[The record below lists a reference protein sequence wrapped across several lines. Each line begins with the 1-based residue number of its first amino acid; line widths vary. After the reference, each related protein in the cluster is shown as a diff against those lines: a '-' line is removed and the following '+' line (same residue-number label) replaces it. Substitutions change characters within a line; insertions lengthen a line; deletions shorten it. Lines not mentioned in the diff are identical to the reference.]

1 MQIDP
6 HIPAS
11 PTEEFTFVFTGSV
24 STEPVTVHNVS
35 YGEVYLHHPPRPLAE
50 SISFKPS
57 FTFQSTPQVYLC
69 SGQSNMV
76 VPNSYAYNFT
86 ELAEK
91 LPQFANMRFF
101 RTPLVKASTPQEDT
115 NATWKYFDSTA
126 VLGSF
131 PAVCFLSVLEV
142 MQQRGRAPNQQGAW
156 NGTYAMVHAAVGGT
170 CVESWMPA
178 ETLSSAYATCATEHP
193 VGGGAGPSELY
204 NGMVAPLVSW
214 SVRAILWDQGECNTH
229 YDTEADYVCL
239 FNAMIRSW
247 RQLWNEGDTPFVY
260 VQIGAYE
267 DQGNVSTIRLAE
279 NDVLPAP
286 NHTVV
291 TTGMAATYDLGS
303 PCPGSPVGT
312 WCIHCRNKTE
322 VGRRLGRQVGWKG
335 RTESGTGCALLQRP
349 SSTYLD
355 TTIIILRHIIH
366 IFQGS
371 PHSVQLG
378 GLSHHQLLHGLCRRH
393 GAGAKP
399 RARGIKGREHCL

>member
-35 YGEVYLHHPPRPLAE
+35 YGEVHSLHTPLFPVKQSSLSKPFSQPPPLQ
-50 SISFKPS
+50 SFFHS
-57 FTFQSTPQVYLC
+57 HLQSNPQVYLC

-86 ELAEK
+86 ELAK
-91 LPQFANMRFF
+91 RLPQFTNMRFF
-101 RTPLVKASTPQEDT
+101 RTPIVKASTPQEDT
-115 NATWKYFDSTA
+115 NATWQYFDSTA

-178 ETLSSAYATCATEHP
+178 EALSGAYATCATKHP
-193 VGGGAGPSELY
+193 TGGGAGSSELY

-229 YDTEADYVCL
+229 YDNEADYVCL

-247 RQLWNEGDTPFVY
+247 RQLWNEGDTSFVY

-322 VGRRLGRQVGWKG
+322 VGRRLGRQVGG
-335 RTESGTGCALLQRP
+335 RSRTETSKRCAQPQRP
-349 SSTYLD
+349 CSTYRA
-355 TTIIILRHIIH
+355 TIHHLM
-366 IFQGS
+366 
-371 PHSVQLG
+371 PDC
-378 GLSHHQLLHGLCRRH
+378 SHF
-393 GAGAKP
+393 
-399 RARGIKGREHCL
+399 